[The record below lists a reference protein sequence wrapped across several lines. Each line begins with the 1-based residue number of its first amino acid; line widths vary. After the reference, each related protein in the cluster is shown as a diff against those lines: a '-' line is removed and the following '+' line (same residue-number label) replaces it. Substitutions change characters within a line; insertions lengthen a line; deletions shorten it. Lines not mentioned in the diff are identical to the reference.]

1 MASARTAP
9 NRVWGRMTAD
19 SARRSAAVL
28 LLILASA
35 CAPRL
40 APPGPG
46 LAGFSDA
53 MPRLS
58 TTQFV
63 TEDGL
68 ALPLRVWLPAKGA
81 PRAVVLALHGFNDY
95 SKAFEDAGAYWATQG
110 LATFAYDQ
118 RGFGAAPHR
127 GLWPG
132 TPAMTAD
139 LRGALALLRD
149 RYPGAPLYLLGD
161 SMGGAVILAASAQ
174 DEPLPA
180 DGVILVAPAVWARA
194 TMPVLY
200 RATLW
205 LGAHTIPW
213 ATVTGEG
220 LKIQASDNI
229 EMLRALGRDPL
240 IIKATRIDA
249 ISGLADLMDEA
260 LAAAPK
266 LGLPALLLYGDK
278 DEIVPEDPTLRLWQN
293 LPAEA
298 RARQRQAIYA
308 NGWHMLL
315 RDLGAKVVW
324 TDIARWIA
332 DPAAPLPSGAED
344 RARKRLNG
352 GES

>member
-1 MASARTAP
+1 MAETP
-9 NRVWGRMTAD
+9 VW
-19 SARRSAAVL
+19 RSAAL
-28 LLILASA
+28 LLLLLAGA

-40 APPGPG
+40 APPGSG
-46 LAGFSDA
+46 LAGIGET

-58 TTQFV
+58 ATQFV
-63 TEDGL
+63 TGDGL
-68 ALPLRVWLPAKGA
+68 ALPLRAWLPADGA
-81 PRAVVLALHGFNDY
+81 PRAVILALHGFNDY
-95 SKAFEDAGAYWATQG
+95 SKAFEDAGAFWAARG

-118 RGFGAAPHR
+118 RGFGAAPHH

-132 TPAMTAD
+132 TSAMTAD
-139 LRGALALLRD
+139 LRDALALLRN
-149 RYPGAPLYLLGD
+149 RYPGIPLYLVGD

-174 DEPLPA
+174 EETLA
-180 DGVILVAPAVWARA
+180 VEGAVLVAPAVWARA

-200 RATLW
+200 RAALW
-205 LGAHTIPW
+205 LGAHTMPW
-213 ATVTGEG
+213 LTLTGRG

-260 LAAAPK
+260 LAAAPAFN
-266 LGLPALLLYGDK
+266 LPALLLYGGK
-278 DEIVPEDPTLRLWQN
+278 DEIVPEDPTLRLWQS

-298 RARQRQAIYA
+298 HARQRRALYA

-315 RDLGAKVVW
+315 RDLDAKVVW
-324 TDIARWIA
+324 SDIANWIA

-344 RARKRLNG
+344 RALTRLNSG
-352 GES
+352 AS